1 VWLAEAASSFG
12 VQRRA
17 RQIPTRHPESP
28 MSVSTPAYAARPS
41 RWLAAVLTAGLAA
54 GTLDIL
60 AAFVQSS
67 VRGNGPQVV
76 LKAVTSGVLGREA
89 FRRGPEVAA
98 LGLLLHFIIA
108 LGWAALYYLAS
119 RRLPVLVRRPV
130 LSGVLYG
137 VLVFWLMRLVV
148 VPLSAAPKF
157 PGSSSLLGL
166 AVPIG
171 IHILFVGLP
180 ISLAVAWQVGKA
192 GVMLPRVE

>member
-1 VWLAEAASSFG
+1 
-12 VQRRA
+12 
-17 RQIPTRHPESP
+17 
-28 MSVSTPAYAARPS
+28 MSVSTPLYTAQRP
-41 RWLAAVLTAGLAA
+41 RWLPAVLTAGLAA

-60 AAFVQSS
+60 AAFVQST

-76 LKAVTSGVLGREA
+76 LKAVASGVLGREA

-98 LGLLLHFIIA
+98 LGLFLHFIIA
-108 LGWAALYYLAS
+108 TGWAALYFLAS
-119 RRLPVLVRRPV
+119 RRLPVLLRRPV

-137 VLVFWLMRLVV
+137 VVVFWLMRLVV

-171 IHILFVGLP
+171 IHIFCVGLP
-180 ISLAVAWQVGKA
+180 ISLAVAWHERKA
-192 GVMLPRVE
+192 EGRG